1 MAKMYFGKTVRYE
14 GTEYPPNTTFEVK
27 DTDVDGLKK
36 SGGWLVEEPKEID
49 EHKEP
54 NPDKEPEDDEEEKSE
69 LDILREKAL
78 ELGID
83 FKGNW
88 GVKKLSEA
96 IADAEQA

>member
-36 SGGWLVEEPKEID
+36 SGGWLVEEPKEI
-49 EHKEP
+49 
-54 NPDKEPEDDEEEKSE
+54 EDDKDEKSE

>member
-1 MAKMYFGKTVRYE
+1 MYFGKTVRYE

-49 EHKEP
+49 DEES
-54 NPDKEPEDDEEEKSE
+54 EDGKEEKSE

-88 GVKKLSEA
+88 GVKKLSKA

>member
-27 DTDVDGLKK
+27 DTDVDDLKK

-49 EHKEP
+49 
-54 NPDKEPEDDEEEKSE
+54 DKEPEGDGEEKSE

-78 ELGID
+78 ELGVD

>member
-14 GTEYPPNTTFEVK
+14 GMEYPPNTAFEVK
-27 DTDVDGLKK
+27 DSDVDGLKK
-36 SGGWLVEEPKEID
+36 HGGWLVEEP
-49 EHKEP
+49 
-54 NPDKEPEDDEEEKSE
+54 NKEPEKEPEKDEEEKSE
-69 LDILREKAL
+69 LDLLREKAL

-96 IADAEQA
+96 IAEAEQA

>member
-1 MAKMYFGKTVRYE
+1 MYFGKTVRYE

-27 DTDVDGLKK
+27 DTDVDDLKK

-49 EHKEP
+49 
-54 NPDKEPEDDEEEKSE
+54 DKEPEGDGEEKSE

-78 ELGID
+78 ELGVD

-88 GVKKLSEA
+88 RVKKLSEA

>member
-14 GTEYPPNTTFEVK
+14 GMEYPPNTTFEVK
-27 DTDVDGLKK
+27 DSDVDGLKK
-36 SGGWLVEEPKEID
+36 HGGWLVEEPEK
-49 EHKEP
+49 
-54 NPDKEPEDDEEEKSE
+54 DEEEKSE
-69 LDILREKAL
+69 LDLLREKAL

-96 IADAEQA
+96 IAEAKQA

>member
-27 DTDVDGLKK
+27 DTDVNDLKK

-49 EHKEP
+49 D
-54 NPDKEPEDDEEEKSE
+54 DKEPEDDEEEKSE

>member
-14 GTEYPPNTTFEVK
+14 GMEYPPNTTFEVK
-27 DTDVDGLKK
+27 DNDVDDLKK
-36 SGGWLVEEPKEID
+36 AGGWLVEEP
-49 EHKEP
+49 
-54 NPDKEPEDDEEEKSE
+54 NKEPEKEPEKDEEEKSE
-69 LDILREKAL
+69 LDLLREKAL

-96 IADAEQA
+96 IAEAEQA

>member
-1 MAKMYFGKTVRYE
+1 MYFGKTVRYE

-49 EHKEP
+49 DEES
-54 NPDKEPEDDEEEKSE
+54 EDGKEEKSE

>member
-27 DTDVDGLKK
+27 DTDVDDLKK
-36 SGGWLVEEPKEID
+36 AGGWIIEEPKAADDD
-49 EHKEP
+49 ENKEP
-54 NPDKEPEDDEEEKSE
+54 KNDKEPEKTE
-69 LDILREKAL
+69 LDILREKAI

-88 GVKKLSEA
+88 RAKKLSEA

>member
-49 EHKEP
+49 DEES
-54 NPDKEPEDDEEEKSE
+54 EDGKEEKSE

>member
-49 EHKEP
+49 
-54 NPDKEPEDDEEEKSE
+54 DKEPEGDGEEKSE